1 MKNFKNIYILCAAV
15 IGLTSCSKSFLNELP
30 PTAIPVSTSIQTES
44 DMSDAVNGMY
54 ALMRST
60 NSFGASIP
68 IMGDLLADNTYVSS
82 TNSGYWLTEETYNI
96 ISTNADAGGI
106 YTQCYYTILQANR
119 IIAANVPSSNN
130 VSQLKGEAYV
140 VRALNYLAL
149 VNTFAL
155 PATTSNSALGVAIIT
170 QPENVTGAFVKP
182 ARSTVGAVYKQIIS
196 DLDSAYLIMPAA
208 GTTLHPI
215 SSDYISKYAAK
226 AIESRAYLYEGDYTD
241 AITAAQLVVQNGGYT
256 LVSAANL
263 VSYWDNPAAITN
275 KVETIFEL
283 ELNLATNNGFQSFD
297 NFYNQGGYGQNL
309 VFQDLYNQYSA
320 TDSRKTLFTTSS
332 GRPGGVILNKWINT
346 LNASDRDNIK
356 IIRYSEVLLNLAEAY
371 ARTGDNV
378 NGQKYANMV
387 AQTRDPSFLG
397 YTDLGTTLA
406 NDIVA
411 EKRKEFVGEGFRWYD
426 LNRLQLTIARPT
438 QTGAISYLA
447 TIPTSDYR
455 RIMPIPQADV
465 DANKSMVQNPGY

>member
-30 PTAIPVSTSIQTES
+30 PTAIPVTTSIKTES
-44 DMSDAVNGMY
+44 DLSDAVNGMY
-54 ALMRST
+54 STMRST
-60 NSFGASIP
+60 NSFGASLP

-82 TNSGYWLTEETYNI
+82 SNSGYWLTEENYNI

-106 YTQCYYTILQANR
+106 YTQCYYSILQANR

-140 VRALNYLAL
+140 ARALNYLAL
-149 VNTFAL
+149 VNTFAT
-155 PATTSNSALGVAIIT
+155 PATVSTSALGVAIVT
-170 QPENVTGAFVKP
+170 QPEFVTGAFIKP
-182 ARSTVGAVYKQIIS
+182 ARATVGAVYKQIIS
-196 DLDSAYLIMPAA
+196 DLDSAYLIMPTS

-263 VSYWDNPAAITN
+263 VSYWDNATSISN

-283 ELNLATNNGFQSFD
+283 ELNLSNNNGFQSFD

-309 VFQDLYNQYSA
+309 VFDALYAKYTA
-320 TDSRKTLFTTSS
+320 TDARQKLFLLNQPSHA
-332 GRPGGVILNKWINT
+332 GVVLNKWINT
-346 LNASDRDNIK
+346 LATDRDNIK

-378 NGQKYANMV
+378 NGQKYVNMV

-397 YTDLGTTLA
+397 YTDIGATLA
-406 NDIVA
+406 ADIVT
-411 EKRKEFVGEGFRWYD
+411 ERQKELVGEGFRWND
-426 LNRLQLTIARPT
+426 MNRLQLTISRPT
-438 QTGAISYLA
+438 QSGAITYLT
-447 TIPTSDYR
+447 TIPTTDYR
-455 RIMPIPQADV
+455 RIMPIPQAEV
-465 DANKSMVQNPGY
+465 DANKAMVQNPGY